1 MEQLYFSHRARSCHS
16 FSWKMSAYRSL
27 KFWQLTRPCKW
38 VQACQGWGII
48 LSEGGNSFHSQKLAC
63 ILKDWDVQRDTQQE
77 APVCEL
83 KVMLFVP
90 GRKKTL
96 SHFWP
101 PYFSVFIWGLT
112 APQGTRIQQGNGR
125 TMNWKM
131 ALMLLSDC
139 VCFFKTVSAPSH
151 VGTSLSAAQNY
162 QKSLLMIV
170 FKKCHSFLSLFC
182 VSPSLFSI
190 FLGHTLP
197 KDVILVVLHVF
208 S

>member
-101 PYFSVFIWGLT
+101 PYFSKCLSGASQHHRVLAFSREMGEPWTGKWLWCCYQT
-112 APQGTRIQQGNGR
+112 VCAFSKQF
-125 TMNWKM
+125 
-131 ALMLLSDC
+131 LLP
-139 VCFFKTVSAPSH
+139 A
-151 VGTSLSAAQNY
+151 
-162 QKSLLMIV
+162 M
-170 FKKCHSFLSLFC
+170 
-182 VSPSLFSI
+182 
-190 FLGHTLP
+190 
-197 KDVILVVLHVF
+197 
-208 S
+208 